1 MIYKIK
7 ESQELRLNL
16 LYITIQGLYWMIV
29 CCTISLGSAYLS
41 NRGYSTVGIG
51 ALFAIAYLIASVLQ
65 QVISVETDKSSRF
78 NVVDVLAVLGA
89 VLAFDLIFAVGTNGK
104 SFATGLTFLVAAMI
118 ATIMQPFLNALNFHI
133 EKYDIKMNYGVA
145 RASGSFFFFIMSL
158 VAGNLMKAVSEKSAP
173 FLGLIVTILFVAN
186 IYGIFKE
193 LKSTGK
199 ELKVDYDPFDSSSDS
214 MDYLDFDSI
223 KRFVE
228 KYKMFFVFLIGLM
241 GFYFGHVLIN
251 NFLFQITVNV
261 GGDEADTG
269 GLLAMQ
275 AIVELPAMIFF
286 TWLKDR
292 FGSKLLLS
300 FSAVFYF
307 VKIFATTVATSVGM
321 LYFSMIFQALAFAV
335 FIPASVHF
343 VDEIMSKKDAV
354 KGQSFVTVAMTL
366 SNLLS
371 SLLGGILIRIVGVT
385 VSLWFGTIVTL
396 CGVVVSIYGLAKIK
410 QK

>member
-7 ESQELRLNL
+7 ESLELRLNL
-16 LYITIQGLYWMIV
+16 SYITIQGLYWMIV

-51 ALFAIAYLIASVLQ
+51 ALFAIAYLLASVLQ
-65 QVISVETDKSSRF
+65 QLISVETDKSTRF
-78 NVVDVLAVLGA
+78 NVIDVLAVLG
-89 VLAFDLIFAVGTNGK
+89 VLLVIDLLFGVGTDEKG
-104 SFATGLTFLVAAMI
+104 FATGFTFLIAAMI

-133 EKYDIKMNYGVA
+133 EKYDIHMNYGVA

-158 VAGNLMKAVSEKSAP
+158 IAGNLMKVASEKAAP
-173 FLGLIVTILFVAN
+173 VLGLIVTVLFVAN
-186 IYGIFKE
+186 IIWIYFE
-193 LKSTGK
+193 LKNTGK
-199 ELKVDYDPFDSSSDS
+199 DPKKEYDPFEATTTTSDS
-214 MDYLDFDSI
+214 FDINSI
-223 KRFVE
+223 KNFIE
-228 KYKMFFVFLIGLM
+228 KYRTFFLFLVGVM

-269 GLLAMQ
+269 GLLALQ

-286 TWLKDR
+286 TKLKDW
-292 FGSKLLLS
+292 FGSKKLLS
-300 FSAVFYF
+300 ISAVFYL

-321 LYFSMIFQALAFAV
+321 LYFSMIFQALAFAI

-354 KGQSFVTVAMTL
+354 KGQAFVTVAMTL

-371 SLLGGILIRIVGVT
+371 SIIGGILIRLCGVT
-385 VSLWFGTIVTL
+385 FSLWFGTIVTL
-396 CGVVVSIYGLAKIK
+396 GGVALSIYGLVKIK
-410 QK
+410 QN

>member
-1 MIYKIK
+1 MIYRIK
-7 ESQELRLNL
+7 ESLELRLNL
-16 LYITIQGLYWMIV
+16 FYITLQGLYWMIV

-51 ALFAIAYLIASVLQ
+51 ALFALAYLFASVLQ
-65 QVISVETDKSSRF
+65 QLISVETDRSTSI
-78 NVVDVLAVLGA
+78 NVVDVLAVLGGLL
-89 VLAFDLIFAVGTNGK
+89 VINQFFAMGTDSK
-104 SFATGLTFLVAAMI
+104 SFGTGFTFMLGAMI
-118 ATIMQPFLNALNFHI
+118 ATIIQPFLNALNFHI
-133 EKYDIKMNYGVA
+133 ERYDIKMNYGVA

-158 VAGNLMKAVSEKSAP
+158 IAGNLMKTVSEKAAP
-173 FLGLIVTILFVAN
+173 ALGLIVSILFVAN
-186 IYGIFKE
+186 IIWIYKE

-199 ELKVDYDPFDSSSDS
+199 NPKKDFDPFENSTSSNDS
-214 MDYLDFDSI
+214 FDVNSI
-223 KRFVE
+223 KNFIE
-228 KYKMFFVFLIGLM
+228 SYKMFFIFLIGLM

-251 NFLFQITVNV
+251 NFLYQITANV

-300 FSAVFYF
+300 VSAVFYF
-307 VKIFATTVATSVGM
+307 VKIFATTIATSVGM
-321 LYFSMIFQALAFAV
+321 LYFSMLFQALAFAI

-354 KGQSFVTVAMTL
+354 KGQAFVTIAMTL

-371 SLLGGILIRIVGVT
+371 SLIGGVLIRLFGVT
-385 VSLWFGTIVTL
+385 LSLWFGTVVTI
-396 CGVVVSIYGLAKIK
+396 CGVVVSIYGLVKIK
-410 QK
+410 EK

>member
-1 MIYKIK
+1 M
-7 ESQELRLNL
+7 
-16 LYITIQGLYWMIV
+16 
-29 CCTISLGSAYLS
+29 LGRAKY
-41 NRGYSTVGIG
+41 T
-51 ALFAIAYLIASVLQ
+51 FA
-65 QVISVETDKSSRF
+65 ER
-78 NVVDVLAVLGA
+78 
-89 VLAFDLIFAVGTNGK
+89 
-104 SFATGLTFLVAAMI
+104 
-118 ATIMQPFLNALNFHI
+118 
-133 EKYDIKMNYGVA
+133 
-145 RASGSFFFFIMSL
+145 
-158 VAGNLMKAVSEKSAP
+158 
-173 FLGLIVTILFVAN
+173 

-214 MDYLDFDSI
+214 IDYLDFDSI

-307 VKIFATTVATSVGM
+307 VKILATTVATSVGM

-354 KGQSFVTVAMTL
+354 KGQAFVTVAMTL

>member
-1 MIYKIK
+1 MND
-7 ESQELRLNL
+7 S
-16 LYITIQGLYWMIV
+16 T
-29 CCTISLGSAYLS
+29 
-41 NRGYSTVGIG
+41 NR
-51 ALFAIAYLIASVLQ
+51 
-65 QVISVETDKSSRF
+65 
-78 NVVDVLAVLGA
+78 
-89 VLAFDLIFAVGTNGK
+89 
-104 SFATGLTFLVAAMI
+104 
-118 ATIMQPFLNALNFHI
+118 
-133 EKYDIKMNYGVA
+133 
-145 RASGSFFFFIMSL
+145 
-158 VAGNLMKAVSEKSAP
+158 
-173 FLGLIVTILFVAN
+173 
-186 IYGIFKE
+186 
-193 LKSTGK
+193 
-199 ELKVDYDPFDSSSDS
+199 
-214 MDYLDFDSI
+214 
-223 KRFVE
+223 
-228 KYKMFFVFLIGLM
+228 LM

-292 FGSKLLLS
+292 FGSKFLLS

-307 VKIFATTVATSVGM
+307 VKILATTVATSVGM

-354 KGQSFVTVAMTL
+354 KGQAFVTVAMTL